1 MLSSIRHLAALKS
14 DNSALR
20 QALQEATRER
30 EELRA
35 QMDQAAL
42 VSQTVLRQLL
52 EAEEVIRA
60 LRCQV
65 EDIKTRAAVT
75 DVARIPPPPPTTV
88 AAVRPED
95 LALAPPQ
102 DAWSTKQLR
111 ISRSRGPRN

>member
-14 DNSALR
+14 DNAALR
-20 QALQEATRER
+20 QALQEATRDR
-30 EELRA
+30 EDLRT
-35 QMDQAAL
+35 QLDQASL

-65 EDIKTRAAVT
+65 EDLKVRSAAT
-75 DVARIPPPPPTTV
+75 EVARIPPPAATTV

-95 LALAPPQ
+95 LALAPAQ

-111 ISRSRGPRN
+111 LSRSRGPRN